1 MVERE
6 RERGMDRQREREM
19 RPCRFDRVALVS
31 RVRPA
36 CRGSR
41 EQSERWAREEMQRT
55 TRNVRRLNAVLNA
68 PSSAA
73 SPTESFVFVMR
84 VATPTQWSISVA
96 AIGSF
101 PP

>member
-1 MVERE
+1 
-6 RERGMDRQREREM
+6 
-19 RPCRFDRVALVS
+19 
-31 RVRPA
+31 
-36 CRGSR
+36 
-41 EQSERWAREEMQRT
+41 MQRT